1 MILYAHGFN
10 SSPASHKSSRLRERL
25 RELGR
30 DAEFRCPPLSHWPS
44 EAMAT
49 LEQEVV
55 RAGGRSVTLV
65 GSSLGGFYA
74 TWLTQKHGCRTVL
87 VNPAIAPHVGLRSF
101 LGPQKNLYTGE
112 EYTLT
117 EAHLAQLAAL
127 YVPRIDRPDSYLLL
141 QTTGDEL
148 LDWREAV
155 QRYAGCRQVV
165 VDGGDHGFGQFDQYL
180 DIVLEF
186 AGAGL

>member
-1 MILYAHGFN
+1 MILYVHGFN
-10 SSPASHKSSRLRERL
+10 SSPASHKSGQLRERL

-30 DAEFRCPPLSHWPS
+30 ETEFRCPPLSHWPA
-44 EAMAT
+44 EAIAA
-49 LEQEVV
+49 LEREVV
-55 RAGGRSVTLV
+55 GARDESVTLV

-74 TWLTQKHGCRTVL
+74 TWLTEKHGCRTVL
-87 VNPAIAPHVGLRSF
+87 VNPAITPHAGLRAF
-101 LGPQKNLYTGE
+101 LGPQRNLYTGE

-117 EAHLAQLAAL
+117 EGHLTQLAAL
-127 YVPRIDRPDSYLLL
+127 YLPRIDRQDRYLLL
-141 QTTGDEL
+141 QTAGDEL

-186 AGAGL
+186 AGAGI

>member
-1 MILYAHGFN
+1 MILYVHGFN
-10 SSPASHKSSRLRERL
+10 SSPASHKSGQLRERL
-25 RELGR
+25 RALGR
-30 DAEFRCPPLSHWPS
+30 EAEFCCPLLSHWPA
-44 EAMAT
+44 EAMST
-49 LEQEVV
+49 LEREVV
-55 RAGGRSVTLV
+55 RAGGEATTLV

-74 TWLTQKHGCRTVL
+74 TWLTEKHGCRTVL
-87 VNPAIAPHVGLRSF
+87 VNPAISPHLGLRAF
-101 LGPQKNLYTGE
+101 LGPQRNLYTGE
-112 EYTLT
+112 QYTLS
-117 EAHLAQLAAL
+117 EAHLAQLATL
-127 YVPRIDRPDSYLLL
+127 YVPRIERHERYLLI

-186 AGAGL
+186 AGG